1 MLHSNSIYVMEN
13 ITRVRSGITLQIPLC
28 LFTTVRNVLTINY
41 CIRTLTRYSRIKY
54 MDQCITKQVLHV
66 HMNSQVSGHIDQTL
80 VCSLH
85 VLLNC
90 EIDGL
95 DGYAITNS
103 MDLALRAHLFY
114 NALVHVIY
122 SRVSGQY
129 SHAIK
134 VNIEH

>member
-1 MLHSNSIYVMEN
+1 MHYKIGVTCAYE
-13 ITRVRSGITLQIPLC
+13 
-28 LFTTVRNVLTINY
+28 FTSVW
-41 CIRTLTRYSRIKY
+41 S
-54 MDQCITKQVLHV
+54 H
-66 HMNSQVSGHIDQTL
+66 DQTL

-85 VLLNC
+85 VMLNC